1 MAAPKRGPYSGR
13 HGWGKDPF
21 ERQPSPLSSSDE
33 EVEAIVN
40 YVMSTQSMCTCGHDR
55 DRRATNPIGVSMYPL
70 RTCKICRPGRFP
82 ESMPKRPPVPVV
94 SDGLN
99 SKQRR
104 RHRINAEKAARKAE
118 KAARTAS
125 AAARS
130 PTTDS
135 DSDDEDE

>member
-1 MAAPKRGPYSGR
+1 MQRPIRRRIKFWFTFFQALPLDNMASCCC
-13 HGWGKDPF
+13 
-21 ERQPSPLSSSDE
+21 E
-33 EVEAIVN
+33 
-40 YVMSTQSMCTCGHDR
+40 
-55 DRRATNPIGVSMYPL
+55 RRATNPVNLVMFPL
-70 RTCKICRPGRFP
+70 RTCQSCRPGKFP
-82 ESMPKRPPVPVV
+82 ESVPKRPPVPVV

-118 KAARTAS
+118 KAARTTS

-130 PTTDS
+130 PMADS